1 MRFFKF
7 LAVQVV
13 VGLLPVV
20 IVVSANLH
28 VPFNEVTKASVSIDH
43 DHQQSAI
50 ALLSKTFYML
60 ENTASIQVNIV
71 FPKMVIEGLPHLYS
85 VRSEEI

>member
-50 ALLSKTFYML
+50 ALLSKPFTCSKTLHQFKSTL
-60 ENTASIQVNIV
+60 S
-71 FPKMVIEGLPHLYS
+71 F
-85 VRSEEI
+85 RRW